1 MNLDYLWNIP
11 TWRAFAHMAAFV
23 ERMSAWDISMCKRAI
38 TEKDQRGGVKFVKH
52 IQKNCP
58 VAGEFLKSIDAQH
71 MFALANAVMRFD
83 PAEFGLNTTDMGDIE
98 KSGHTWHIRAI
109 EKFMAQTA

>member
-1 MNLDYLWNIP
+1 MNLNYLWNIP

-23 ERMSAWDISMCKRAI
+23 ERMSAWDISMCKQAI
-38 TEKDQRGGVKFVKH
+38 TEKDQRGGVRFVKY
-52 IQKNCP
+52 IEKDCP

-71 MFALANAVMRFD
+71 MFAFTNAVMRFD
-83 PAEFGLNTTDMGDIE
+83 PVEFGHAISEDVE
-98 KSGHTWHIRAI
+98 KSGYTWHIRAI